1 VCAPVLGCCQA
12 AGSARRVSGR
22 CSRSVPAVGALEG
35 QWRMCTVQQCSHIL
49 PPRWQSLRLA
59 APPWAPGPLPYW
71 RTHAHL
77 HDNSLVNH
85 KRIGWGHRDRD
96 RGPAARQRQ
105 AARLGVKFAAA
116 ASVRWQRSWRRRLA
130 AARRR
135 RNLPVAWPDHRFT
148 PPVIK
153 FWTGLI
159 MIHDDTEGVT
169 QLALA

>member
-1 VCAPVLGCCQA
+1 MHCAG
-12 AGSARRVSGR
+12 
-22 CSRSVPAVGALEG
+22 
-35 QWRMCTVQQCSHIL
+35 ML
-49 PPRWQSLRLA
+49 PHFPRWQSLRLA

-116 ASVRWQRSWRRRLA
+116 VRWQRSWRRRLA